1 MSLGANWLR
10 NLSNPLSWGI
20 KKYMFEMLQERYSR
34 NEDIITRVSDTI
46 MSEKDY
52 QAFGQLIVDVYEK
65 GFSTALEQQK
75 EQFEKM
81 GLDVN
86 ITSPISPEK
95 KDNSPKIFPD

>member
-1 MSLGANWLR
+1 MSLGSNWLR

-34 NEDIITRVSDTI
+34 NEDIITRVSDNI
-46 MSEKDY
+46 MSEKDS

-65 GFSTALEQQK
+65 GFSTAL
-75 EQFEKM
+75 
-81 GLDVN
+81 DVN
-86 ITSPISPEK
+86 ITSTISPEK